1 MPQPSR
7 TATGSTAGR
16 VGLIA
21 ASVVVGAAAVAVV
34 GAAGFTA
41 LVARRIVT
49 PPRRRDADI
58 RILAVDRDPD
68 EGEPESITVSAT
80 PDTVLDGRYG
90 LWFDDDRGYARMGE
104 VLERD
109 GDRVV
114 RELLSVDSGVLVA
127 GLRGR
132 ISGWFHRHPRE
143 LGVPV
148 EEVMVETE
156 GGPAPAW
163 LVPAE
168 EGVDRWVVQV
178 HGRAA
183 ARGEAIRAVPVFRDA
198 GYSSLIISYRND
210 PEAPPS
216 PDGRYGLGDTE
227 WRDVEAA
234 VELAV
239 ERGATEIVLMG
250 WSMGGATVLQAA
262 MRMAPQRQEL
272 LRGVVLESPVVD
284 WYTTLEF
291 QAATL
296 RVPRALR
303 LGALS
308 AISSRWGAPFTGQR
322 TPIDLRA
329 MDLVTRH
336 LELVLP
342 TLILHSDDDGFVPAT
357 ASRALAEARP
367 DIVRLEAFDTAR
379 HVKLWNYDR
388 ERWEGALRRWLSE
401 RDAIARTAQSGR
413 R

>member
-1 MPQPSR
+1 MPQPSKMSS
-7 TATGSTAGR
+7 GSAGGR
-16 VGLIA
+16 GGLIA
-21 ASVVVGAAAVAVV
+21 ASVAVGTAAVALIA
-34 GAAGFTA
+34 AAGFTA
-41 LVARRIVT
+41 MVARRIVT

-58 RILAVDRDPD
+58 RILAVDREAAD
-68 EGEPESITVSAT
+68 GEPETITISAT
-80 PDTVLDGRYG
+80 ADTVVPGRYG
-90 LWFDDDRGYARMGE
+90 LWFDDDRGYARMGGI
-104 VLERD
+104 LERD

-114 RELLSVDSGVLVA
+114 RELLSVESGVLVP
-127 GLRGR
+127 GIRGR

-163 LVPAE
+163 LMPAE
-168 EGVDRWVVQV
+168 EGVERWVVQV

-183 ARGEAIRAVPVFRDA
+183 ARGEAIRSVPVFREA

-234 VELAV
+234 VEFAV

-272 LRGVVLESPVVD
+272 LRGIVLESPVVD

-296 RVPRALR
+296 RVPRAMR

-308 AISSRWGAPFTGQR
+308 AISSRWGRLVTGQSA
-322 TPIDLRA
+322 PIDLRA

-357 ASRALAEARP
+357 ASRALADARP

-388 ERWEGALRRWLSE
+388 ERWEGAVRHWLSE
-401 RDAIARTAQSGR
+401 RDAIARTAQSAR

>member
-7 TATGSTAGR
+7 IATGRTAGR
-16 VGLIA
+16 IGLIA
-21 ASVVVGAAAVAVV
+21 ASVVVGTAAVAVI

-68 EGEPESITVSAT
+68 EGEPERITVSAT
-80 PDTVLDGRYG
+80 PDTVLAGRYG

-104 VLERD
+104 VLVRD
-109 GDRVV
+109 GERVT
-114 RELLSVDSGVLVA
+114 RELLSVDSGVLVP

-143 LGVPV
+143 LGLPV
-148 EEVMVETE
+148 EEVLVETE

-168 EGVDRWVVQV
+168 EGADRWVVQV

-272 LRGVVLESPVVD
+272 LRGIVLESPVVD

-308 AISSRWGAPFTGQR
+308 AISRPWGAAFTGQR
-322 TPIDLRA
+322 APIDLRA

-342 TLILHSDDDGFVPAT
+342 TLILHSDDDGFVPST